1 LGYVGSSLGLGLEND
16 YDQAKERSLHHEILW
31 QTQPPKAVAA
41 VVAVDVDVVVRI
53 EAFEADRKGIAD
65 DPPSFASAAVD
76 MAVAVAVVVTVAAV
90 VALTMA

>member
-1 LGYVGSSLGLGLEND
+1 MGYVGSSLGLEND
-16 YDQAKERSLHHEILW
+16 YDQAKERSPHQEILW

-76 MAVAVAVVVTVAAV
+76 VAVAVAVMVTVAAV

>member
-1 LGYVGSSLGLGLEND
+1 M
-16 YDQAKERSLHHEILW
+16 
-31 QTQPPKAVAA
+31 AA

-90 VALTMA
+90 VALTVASAGYAGSLVCPRGGRSINHGSHAQLDHPLG